1 MLAVSWFYTIHNLI
15 ITYLTLG
22 ILRQL
27 FYIKRNNMQTI
38 SYIIWMQVVFVFN
51 DFFIQA
57 YLPLEFKYINIL
69 VGFTIGFLVFLRLSM
84 VSTTLLVI
92 VNLAINGIA
101 TNLNICTLLFTQFDN
116 YGLALESDFVQYTS
130 LVMVT
135 LMVFM
140 ILKTFNV
147 RILDISRYN

>member
-1 MLAVSWFYTIHNLI
+1 MLAVSWIYTIHNLI

-27 FYIKRNNMQTI
+27 FYIKRNKIQTI
-38 SYIIWMQVVFVFN
+38 SYVLWMQAVFIFN

-57 YLPLEFKYINIL
+57 HLPLEFKYL
-69 VGFTIGFLVFLRLSM
+69 SLFVGFTFGFIVFLKLPI
-84 VSTTLLVI
+84 VSTTLFMI

-101 TNLNICTLLFTQFDN
+101 TNFNIVALLLTQFDS
-116 YGLALESDFVQYTS
+116 YGLALESDFIQYTS

-140 ILKTFNV
+140 ILKTFDV